1 MVLLSVPYN
10 IKWEEF
16 KTSFKLGEAAYTCLE
31 KCAVINLYTVAFTGK
46 FSHHVHMEEEKKTC
60 YIALM
65 VL

>member
-16 KTSFKLGEAAYTCLE
+16 KTSSKLGEAAYTCLE
-31 KCAVINLYTVAFTGK
+31 KCAVINLYTGK